1 MTITPLFAFS
11 DNIIWAIEAGD
22 SLWVVDPGDAQP
34 VLDYLT
40 SCRKMLTGVL
50 VTHHHQDHVGGLSAL
65 LAQAP
70 WQDPMTPRVVGPA
83 DCKPHGVNTVVAE
96 GQQVP
101 IANDSSPALISLQ
114 VMAVPGHTQDHLAY
128 LLTPA
133 DKSGGPASLFCGD
146 TLFAGGCG
154 RLLGGTAEQLYQ
166 SLQRL
171 AHLPDDTAVYCA
183 HEYTLSNLLFAVH
196 VRPNCPQTR
205 ERLRQVRDTRSR
217 GGCTLPSTIGLE
229 RQTNPFLR
237 ADGLQAFA
245 ALRREKDSFRPPSR

>member
-1 MTITPLFAFS
+1 MKITPLFAFS
-11 DNIIWAIEAGD
+11 DNIIWAIESDD
-22 SLWVVDPGDAQP
+22 SLWVVDPGDAYP

-40 SCRKMLTGVL
+40 SASKTLAGVL
-50 VTHHHQDHVGGLSAL
+50 ITHHHQDHVGGLPDL

-70 WQDPMTPRVVGPA
+70 WQDPMLPRIVGPA
-83 DCKPHGVNTVVAE
+83 DCQPYGVNTVVTD
-96 GQQVP
+96 GQQVLLSTDP
-101 IANDSSPALISLQ
+101 RSAPSLQ

-128 LLTPA
+128 LLTTPGKA
-133 DKSGGPASLFCGD
+133 GGPASLFCGD

-154 RLLGGTAEQLYQ
+154 RLLGGTAEQHYQ

-171 AHLPDDTAVYCA
+171 AQLPDDTAVYCA

-196 VRPNCPQTR
+196 VRPDCPQTR
-205 ERLRQVRDTRSR
+205 ERLRQVRDIRGQ
-217 GGCTLPSTIGLE
+217 GGCTLPSTIAIE

-237 ADGLQAFA
+237 TAGLQAFA